1 MRYYPYMTAAV
12 PADYDFSRYEPLGGG
27 RYAEYKDGGAPY
39 DVSDRVAEQSDELA
53 RSRRHHVSGAMR
65 HVWKNYKERAFGND
79 EIKPMSGG
87 TTNKWGGMG
96 TT

>member
-1 MRYYPYMTAAV
+1 
-12 PADYDFSRYEPLGGG
+12 
-27 RYAEYKDGGAPY
+27 
-39 DVSDRVAEQSDELA
+39 
-53 RSRRHHVSGAMR
+53 MR